1 MFRYEQKYL
10 LNRYQYDEIR
20 RILEAMTERDVH
32 AGENG
37 EYMIRSLYFDDM
49 YRSAYNEK
57 MDGVYRRKKYRV
69 RIYNCSDN
77 VIHLEC
83 KYKEGAYINKESFL
97 LTKEEYDG
105 LLKGDAGFLLKKDSP
120 LAKELYVDIRTKLL
134 KPCVIVDYEREPY
147 VFDAGTVRITFDKN
161 LRACYASDDIFSKD
175 IPSYQVFRQDELILE
190 IKFTGYLPERI
201 RQIFK
206 VRNFTQVSASKF
218 CLCVDRINGI
228 I

>member
-32 AGENG
+32 ARENG

-77 VIHLEC
+77 AINLEC

-120 LAKELYVDIRTKLL
+120 LAGELYVDIRTKLL

-161 LRACYASDDIFSKD
+161 LRACNAADDIFSKD